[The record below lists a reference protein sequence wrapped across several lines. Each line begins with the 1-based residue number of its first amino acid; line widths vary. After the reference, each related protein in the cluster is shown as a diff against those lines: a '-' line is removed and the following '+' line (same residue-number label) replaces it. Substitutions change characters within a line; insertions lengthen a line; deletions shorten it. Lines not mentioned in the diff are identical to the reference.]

1 MNRVVEFIKKNFE
14 LLFWVTALVLLFTMV
29 PSSSHFTLCP
39 LANLGFSFCP
49 GCGIGHAVHH
59 AMWLR
64 FTASFAAHPLGIF
77 ALIIILFRI
86 IKLILKPIK
95 TVII

>member
-1 MNRVVEFIKKNFE
+1 MNRSIVCIKENFE
-14 LLFWVTALVLLFTMV
+14 LIFWISGLILLFVMV
-29 PSSSHFTLCP
+29 PSDSHFTLCP
-39 LANLGFSFCP
+39 LANLGLSFCP

-86 IKLILKPIK
+86 IKLILKPLK
-95 TVII
+95 TILL